1 MHITTRCLT
10 FLRNLPSWPL
20 YPQLIERMIQRMILR
35 VPVGENIFFS
45 FRKNKLLCHTFYD
58 KIEVFFGAHAQA
70 LWLCGCADIGRRG
83 CLALFF
89 GCGCMHGFA
98 VDVDVTGYEAPK
110 NTLVLS

>member
-1 MHITTRCLT
+1 
-10 FLRNLPSWPL
+10 
-20 YPQLIERMIQRMILR
+20 MIQRMILR

-89 GCGCMHGFA
+89 A
-98 VDVDVTGYEAPK
+98 ADAYAWQ
-110 NTLVLS
+110 LLSTSRDMKRQKIRWFYHKPYDTTIFVRV